1 MMKNKIV
8 LLAMII
14 LLSTMVSIQP
24 AFADEVYINVD
35 MDGDAYVTIEN
46 TDGDLTVIYNGR
58 DILAELEAYY
68 KELLN
73 LQSQIAYL
81 QGLANLGDLQ
91 GDFTELY
98 LQVSLLIEDLEE
110 ILKDLYGN
118 LGFLAHVIG
127 INPGN
132 NSAIVE
138 VLLSGN
144 ATIVDYLDQAFTSI
158 YGLDGALNYT
168 NTELVNF
175 QDYTQTQLNTAYL
188 ELSDLH
194 FELVSFEE
202 YTQQQL
208 NTTYTELKSFEKYIE
223 DQLVMLDVSLL
234 DEKDVQMA
242 LEGKLEMTQNILYG
256 SLGFSAVLAVALIV
270 VGRKIWIK

>member
-1 MMKNKIV
+1 MMKNKIA
-8 LLAMII
+8 LLAMIM
-14 LLSTMVSIQP
+14 LLSTVVSIQP
-24 AFADEVYINVD
+24 VLADEVYIDVD
-35 MDGDAYVTIEN
+35 MNGDAYVNIEN
-46 TDGDLTVIYNGR
+46 TDGNLIVIYNGR

-68 KELLN
+68 KELLD
-73 LQSQIAYL
+73 LQSQLAYL

-98 LQVSLLIEDLEE
+98 IQVGILIEDLED

-127 INPGN
+127 VNPGN

-144 ATIVDYLDQAFTSI
+144 ATIVDYLDQAFNSI
-158 YGLDGALNYT
+158 YDLDGALTYT
-168 NTELVNF
+168 NNELVGF
-175 QDYTQTQLNTAYL
+175 QDYTQQQ
-188 ELSDLH
+188 LSDLQ
-194 FELVSFEE
+194 FELVNFED

-208 NTTYTELKSFEKYIE
+208 NSTYNELKSFEKYIE

-234 DEKDVQMA
+234 DEANRQVT
-242 LEGKLEMTQNILYG
+242 LEGKLETVQNMFYG
-256 SLGFSAVLAVALIV
+256 AMGFSAVLAVALIV

>member
-1 MMKNKIV
+1 MKNKIV
-8 LLAMII
+8 LLAMIM
-14 LLSTMVSIQP
+14 LLSTVVSVQP
-24 AFADEVYINVD
+24 AFADEVYIDVD
-35 MDGDAYVTIEN
+35 LNGDAYVNIEN

-68 KELLN
+68 KELLD
-73 LQSQIAYL
+73 LQSQLAYL

-98 LQVSLLIEDLEE
+98 IQVGILIEELED
-110 ILKDLYGN
+110 ILKGLYGD

-144 ATIVDYLDQAFTSI
+144 ATIVDYLDEAFNSI
-158 YGLDGALNYT
+158 YGLDGALTYT
-168 NTELVNF
+168 NTEIVNF
-175 QDYTQTQLNTAYL
+175 QEYTQTQLNITYT

-194 FELVSFEE
+194 FELVSFED

-208 NTTYTELKSFEKYIE
+208 NYTYTELKSFEEYIE

-234 DEKDVQMA
+234 DEANRQVA
-242 LEGKLEMTQNILYG
+242 LEGKLETVQNMFYG
-256 SLGFSAVLAVALIV
+256 AIGFSAVLAVALIV

>member
-8 LLAMII
+8 LLVMIM
-14 LLSTMVSIQP
+14 LLSTTLCIVP
-24 AFADEVYINVD
+24 AFADEVHIEID
-35 MDGDAYVTIEN
+35 MNGDAYVNIEN

-58 DILAELEAYY
+58 DILGELEAYY

-98 LQVSLLIEDLEE
+98 LQVSLLIKDLEG

-144 ATIVDYLDQAFTSI
+144 ATIVDYLDEAFTSI
-158 YGLDGALNYT
+158 NGLDGALNYT

-188 ELSDLH
+188 GLNDLH
-194 FELVSFEE
+194 SELLSFEE

-208 NTTYTELKSFEKYIE
+208 NTTYTELKSFQEYIE
-223 DQLVMLDVSLL
+223 NQLVMLDVSLL
-234 DEKDVQMA
+234 DEANSQVACWK
-242 LEGKLEMTQNILYG
+242 E
-256 SLGFSAVLAVALIV
+256 SL
-270 VGRKIWIK
+270 R

>member
-1 MMKNKIV
+1 
-8 LLAMII
+8 MIM
-14 LLSTMVSIQP
+14 LLSTTLCIQP

-35 MDGDAYVTIEN
+35 MNGDAYVNIEN
-46 TDGDLTVIYNGR
+46 TDGDLTVIYNGK

-144 ATIVDYLDQAFTSI
+144 TTIIDYLDEAFTSI

-175 QDYTQTQLNTAYL
+175 QDYTQEQFNTVYIG
-188 ELSDLH
+188 LSDFH

-202 YTQQQL
+202 YTQQQF

-234 DEKDVQMA
+234 DEANRQVT
-242 LEGKLEMTQNILYG
+242 LEGKLETVQNMFYG
-256 SLGFSAVLAVALIV
+256 AMGFSAILAIALIA

>member
-1 MMKNKIV
+1 MKNKIV

-188 ELSDLH
+188 GLNDLH
-194 FELVSFEE
+194 SELLSFEE